1 MNPRRAQAEA
11 LLTAFDWDVVHGRQV
26 CNIALMLFDQLTA
39 LHNLGPN
46 ERDIF
51 EAAALLHD
59 IGWTV
64 SHDKHHKHAYQ
75 LIHASS
81 RRLPGFT
88 AAEVELIANIAR
100 YHRKA
105 LPALKHE
112 PFAALAEA
120 DREIVR
126 KLAALLRVADGLD
139 RPHRQEVRQ
148 LACEVTGAVVT
159 LRLQVRY
166 DPTAHRAGGER
177 KRDLFEQVFRQRLVV
192 EAALEQHL
200 KLAG

>member
-1 MNPRRAQAEA
+1 MNERCAQVEA
-11 LLTAFDWDVVHGRQV
+11 LLKAFDWDVVHSRQV
-26 CNIALMLFDQLTA
+26 RDLALQLFDQLTS
-39 LHNLGPN
+39 LHNLGTN
-46 ERDIF
+46 ERDLL

-64 SHDKHHKHAYQ
+64 SHDKHHKHAHR
-75 LIHASS
+75 LIHENR

-88 AAEVELIANIAR
+88 ATEIALIANIAR

-105 LPALKHE
+105 LPALKHK
-112 PFAALAEA
+112 PFAELTDA

-126 KLAALLRVADGLD
+126 KLAAFLRVADGLD

-148 LACEVTGAVVT
+148 LTCEITGAVVA

-166 DPTAHRAGGER
+166 DPEAHRTGGER
-177 KRDLFEQVFRQRLVV
+177 KCDLFEQVYHCRLTVA
-192 EAALEQHL
+192 AAL
-200 KLAG
+200 ATS